1 MAYQPKSYRKF
12 LAGTVSAAVVASAIA
27 PVASASFTDVAGS
40 VHADDIATLV
50 AKGYIKG
57 YADGTFKPNKPL
69 TRGEAAIIFSRILK
83 DAGVKAP
90 EQGAGFPDVPASK
103 AELAE
108 AVAIVKAAG
117 VMGGDEKGNFNPNA
131 NITREQMAK
140 VVVEA
145 FKLTKPANYTTKI
158 TDLDKAGSWAR
169 EYIQTLEANGVTKNT
184 EFAPKQNVTRGQ
196 FASFVVRAMNVKKE
210 VSAADITAVKLVD
223 EKTLEV
229 TFNGELK
236 EVKKEDFAIQGVEI
250 ESVSIKAA
258 AAAEAKTT
266 VVVIKTKTALQEGK
280 SYSVSYK
287 GQTTDKAKVNVPVVT
302 PKVESVSANNLKNI
316 VVKFNREVEKKTIT
330 SSNVKVYDGNTLLS
344 GVTLNLLDDNKTLL
358 ITNNGSYSQLK
369 EYKVV
374 VENVEVKGDST
385 KKVEKAEKTV
395 SVVDTTLPTVESVT
409 ATSPKTLEIVF
420 SEPIQ
425 TGSGAGQFPTSAA
438 VLTDIVQIDG
448 INAYATPTLTDID
461 TKNKVVLTLNTP
473 LTAGEHKIKVANLKD
488 YANLPIA
495 AKEFTVN
502 IPADTTAPEVTA
514 VEVLNKDKVKVTFNE
529 PVDNATVQSN
539 LANIKVNGTAVTAAT
554 AKEGGKVYEL
564 TLGSSLNLAAVVEAK
579 LEYKGI
585 KDNYGNEVKDAKTF
599 IFKAVDDTTAP
610 TVTDVKV
617 NSDNTIEVTF
627 SEDVTGF
634 TGTNTVELYDKDNK
648 KLSNTVTVAKKVI
661 DGVPSDKVYVLTIT
675 DGSSLS
681 GAHTIKILKDNVTDL
696 SIRKNK
702 FAEATF
708 PVTLNDKVAPTIT
721 KVEYVNETAGTDFN
735 SDADVKDSKVTIY
748 FSEAMD
754 VATLTNKANYLINR
768 TPLAD
773 VPGTVTL
780 TPAGDN
786 KSVTITVNRG
796 SSDTQLTFA
805 NNTDLRVIAVKDAAG
820 NTLSST
826 QVNANLG
833 KAGLISKFEPA
844 PAFTEA
850 VDKVEVISK
859 NQLKLYAKSG
869 YLFSGIDANKIK
881 FTENKKATALIP
893 GLQVTAVSIAADGK
907 TATLT
912 LNNNVTADGKFD
924 GSDADTVANV
934 VSLYA
939 DADAITLTN
948 GAKTAALVA
957 TSGLNVID
965 KTAPSIST
973 VTKHATNADTIVL
986 TFDEPVSF
994 SNSVG
999 LAGDLVVKLADGTVL
1014 NPAAGDYT
1022 VADSVSGDE
1031 KLEIKIVKPG
1041 VKDANVTV
1049 ELKDGRYI
1057 TDSASNVA
1065 TTFTVKDVMDRDN
1078 KARITEKTAPT
1089 KAVTADSDWSTPGQV
1104 TIKFSEPVKGFTI
1117 EDITAVKASTKE
1129 TLAFGTG
1136 ASVTAVD
1143 PDSNGYA
1150 TTWVVNFGKDAAVAL
1165 ATVDTVRVD
1174 ATKVLDLAG
1183 NPAGTTGEFITF
1195 TAKLPIAAKEFTV
1208 NIPADTTAP
1217 EVTAVEVLNKDKVKV
1232 TFNEPVDNATVQS
1245 NLANIKV
1252 NGTAVTAAT
1261 AKEGG
1266 KVYELTLG
1274 SSLNLAAVVEAK
1286 LEYKG
1291 IKDNYGNEVKDAKTF
1306 IFKAVDDTTAPTVT
1320 DVKVNSDNTIEVTF
1334 SEDVTGF
1341 TGTNT
1346 VELYDKDNKKL
1357 SNTVTVAKKVI
1368 DGVPSDKVY
1377 VLTIT
1382 DGSSL
1387 SGAHTIKI
1395 LKDNVTDL
1403 SIRKNKFAEA
1413 TFSVTL
1419 NDKVAPTI
1427 TKVEYVNE
1435 TAGTDFNSDA
1445 DVKDSKVTI
1454 YFSEAMDVATLTN
1467 KANYLIN
1474 STPLA
1479 DVPGT
1484 VTLTPAGDNKSV
1496 TITVNRGSSD
1506 TQLTFANNTDLRV
1519 IAVKDAAG
1527 NTLSSTQVNANL
1539 GEAGLISEFV
1549 SAPAFTTAVDKV
1561 EVISK
1566 NQLKLYAKSG
1576 YLFSGIDA
1584 SKIKF
1589 TENRSATALIPGLQ
1603 VTAVSI
1609 AADGKTATLTLNNNV
1624 TTDGKFDGSDAD
1636 TVANVVSLYADA
1648 DAITLTNGAKTA
1660 ALEATRGLNVID
1672 KTAPTKAVT
1681 ANSDW
1686 STPGQVT
1693 IKFSEPVKGFTIED
1707 ITAVKPSTKET
1718 LTFGTGASVAA
1729 VDSDSNGY
1737 ATTWVVNFGK
1747 DADVTLATVDTVR
1760 VDATK
1765 VLDLA
1770 GNPAGTTGEF
1780 ITFTAKQS

>member
-27 PVASASFTDVAGS
+27 PVASAASFTDVAGS

-57 YADGTFKPNKPL
+57 YADGTFKPNKSL

-90 EQGAGFPDVPASK
+90 EQGAGFPDVPASN

-131 NITREQMAK
+131 TITREQMAK

-145 FKLTKPANYTTKI
+145 FKLTKPANHTTKV
-158 TDLDKAGSWAR
+158 TDLDKAGAWAR

-184 EFAPKQNVTRGQ
+184 EFMPKQSVTRGQ
-196 FASFVVRAMNVKKE
+196 FASFVVRAMNVG
-210 VSAADITAVKLVD
+210 VTAAHITGVTVVD
-223 EKTLEV
+223 LNTLEV

-266 VVVIKTKTALQEGK
+266 VVVIKTKTTLEEGK

-287 GQTTDKAKVNVPVVT
+287 GQTTDKAKVDVPVVT

-316 VVKFNREVEKKTIT
+316 VVKFNKEVEKKTIT
-330 SSNVKVYDGNTLLS
+330 SSNVKVYDGSTLLS

-461 TKNKVVLTLNTP
+461 TKNKVVLTLNTA
-473 LTAGEHKIKVANLKD
+473 LTAGDHKIKVANLKD

-502 IPADTTAPEVTA
+502 IPADTAAPEVTA

-599 IFKAVDDTTAP
+599 TFKAVDDTTAP

-634 TGTNTVELYDKDNK
+634 TGADVELYDKDNK
-648 KLSNTVTVAKKVI
+648 KLSNTVTVTNKVI
-661 DGVPSDKVYVLTIT
+661 DGVASDKVYVLTIT
-675 DGSSLS
+675 GGSSLS
-681 GAHTIKILKDNVTDL
+681 GAHTIKILKDSLTDV
-696 SIRKNK
+696 SIRQNK

-721 KVEYVNETAGTDFN
+721 KVEYVNEASGTDFN

-754 VATLTNKANYLINR
+754 VATLTNKANYLING

-780 TPAGDN
+780 TPASDN

-796 SSDTQLTFA
+796 SSDAQLTFA

-833 KAGLISKFEPA
+833 A
-844 PAFTEA
+844 
-850 VDKVEVISK
+850 
-859 NQLKLYAKSG
+859 
-869 YLFSGIDANKIK
+869 
-881 FTENKKATALIP
+881 
-893 GLQVTAVSIAADGK
+893 
-907 TATLT
+907 
-912 LNNNVTADGKFD
+912 
-924 GSDADTVANV
+924 
-934 VSLYA
+934 
-939 DADAITLTN
+939 
-948 GAKTAALVA
+948 
-957 TSGLNVID
+957 
-965 KTAPSIST
+965 
-973 VTKHATNADTIVL
+973 
-986 TFDEPVSF
+986 
-994 SNSVG
+994 
-999 LAGDLVVKLADGTVL
+999 
-1014 NPAAGDYT
+1014 
-1022 VADSVSGDE
+1022 
-1031 KLEIKIVKPG
+1031 
-1041 VKDANVTV
+1041 
-1049 ELKDGRYI
+1049 
-1057 TDSASNVA
+1057 
-1065 TTFTVKDVMDRDN
+1065 
-1078 KARITEKTAPT
+1078 
-1089 KAVTADSDWSTPGQV
+1089 
-1104 TIKFSEPVKGFTI
+1104 
-1117 EDITAVKASTKE
+1117 
-1129 TLAFGTG
+1129 
-1136 ASVTAVD
+1136 
-1143 PDSNGYA
+1143 
-1150 TTWVVNFGKDAAVAL
+1150 
-1165 ATVDTVRVD
+1165 
-1174 ATKVLDLAG
+1174 
-1183 NPAGTTGEFITF
+1183 
-1195 TAKLPIAAKEFTV
+1195 
-1208 NIPADTTAP
+1208 
-1217 EVTAVEVLNKDKVKV
+1217 
-1232 TFNEPVDNATVQS
+1232 
-1245 NLANIKV
+1245 
-1252 NGTAVTAAT
+1252 
-1261 AKEGG
+1261 
-1266 KVYELTLG
+1266 
-1274 SSLNLAAVVEAK
+1274 
-1286 LEYKG
+1286 
-1291 IKDNYGNEVKDAKTF
+1291 
-1306 IFKAVDDTTAPTVT
+1306 
-1320 DVKVNSDNTIEVTF
+1320 
-1334 SEDVTGF
+1334 
-1341 TGTNT
+1341 
-1346 VELYDKDNKKL
+1346 
-1357 SNTVTVAKKVI
+1357 
-1368 DGVPSDKVY
+1368 
-1377 VLTIT
+1377 
-1382 DGSSL
+1382 
-1387 SGAHTIKI
+1387 
-1395 LKDNVTDL
+1395 
-1403 SIRKNKFAEA
+1403 
-1413 TFSVTL
+1413 
-1419 NDKVAPTI
+1419 
-1427 TKVEYVNE
+1427 
-1435 TAGTDFNSDA
+1435 
-1445 DVKDSKVTI
+1445 
-1454 YFSEAMDVATLTN
+1454 
-1467 KANYLIN
+1467 
-1474 STPLA
+1474 
-1479 DVPGT
+1479 
-1484 VTLTPAGDNKSV
+1484 
-1496 TITVNRGSSD
+1496 
-1506 TQLTFANNTDLRV
+1506 
-1519 IAVKDAAG
+1519 
-1527 NTLSSTQVNANL
+1527 
-1539 GEAGLISEFV
+1539 AGLISEFV

-1584 SKIKF
+1584 NKIKF
-1589 TENRSATALIPGLQ
+1589 AENQDGSKLIPGLQ

-1624 TTDGKFDGSDAD
+1624 TADGKFDGSDAD
-1636 TVANVVSLYADA
+1636 TTASIVSLYADA

-1660 ALEATRGLNVID
+1660 ALAATSGLNVID
-1672 KTAPTKAVT
+1672 KTAPSISTVTKDATNADTIVLT
-1681 ANSDW
+1681 FDE
-1686 STPGQVT
+1686 QVT
-1693 IKFSEPVKGFTIED
+1693 YSNNVGLAGDLVVKLAD
-1707 ITAVKPSTKET
+1707 
-1718 LTFGTGASVAA
+1718 GTVLNPAA
-1729 VDSDSNGY
+1729 GDY
-1737 ATTWVVNFGK
+1737 
-1747 DADVTLATVDTVR
+1747 TV
-1760 VDATK
+1760 VDATTDDKLEIKIIKPGVKDANVTVELKDGRYIIDAASNVATTFTVKDVMDGANKAQITEKTAPTAVPYATNSNSFK
-1765 VLDLA
+1765 VVNATTITIVFSEELDASTFVANATNGFAVA
-1770 GNPAGTTGEF
+1770 GAGTLTSAELGSDGKTVTLTGTGFVAGTTTVSYTAGS
-1780 ITFTAKQS
+1780 ITDKAGNSLATFANTNTN

>member
-145 FKLTKPANYTTKI
+145 FKLTKPANHTSKV
-158 TDLDKAGSWAR
+158 TDLDKAGAWAR
-169 EYIQTLEANGVTKNT
+169 EYIQVLEANGVTKNT

-250 ESVSIKAA
+250 DSVSIK
-258 AAAEAKTT
+258 AAEAKTT

-280 SYSVSYK
+280 SYNVSYK
-287 GQTTDKAKVNVPVVT
+287 GQTTDKAKVDVPVVT

-461 TKNKVVLTLNTP
+461 TKNKVVLTLNTA
-473 LTAGEHKIKVANLKD
+473 LTAGNHKIKVANLKD

-539 LANIKVNGTAVTAAT
+539 LANIKVNGTAVKAAT

-696 SIRKNK
+696 SIRTNK

-721 KVEYVNETAGTDFN
+721 KVEYVNETDGTDFN

-754 VATLTNKANYLINR
+754 VATLTNKANYLINS

-833 KAGLISKFEPA
+833 KAGLISKFVSD

-881 FTENKKATALIP
+881 FTEDKNATALIP

-948 GAKTAALVA
+948 GAKTAALEA

-1022 VADSVSGDE
+1022 VADSVPGDE

-1129 TLAFGTG
+1129 TLTFGTG
-1136 ASVTAVD
+1136 ASVAAVD
-1143 PDSNGYA
+1143 SDSNGYA
-1150 TTWVVNFGKDAAVAL
+1150 TTWVVNFGKDADVTL

-1183 NPAGTTGEFITF
+1183 NPAGTTGAFITF

-1252 NGTAVTAAT
+1252 N
-1261 AKEGG
+1261 
-1266 KVYELTLG
+1266 
-1274 SSLNLAAVVEAK
+1274 
-1286 LEYKG
+1286 
-1291 IKDNYGNEVKDAKTF
+1291 
-1306 IFKAVDDTTAPTVT
+1306 
-1320 DVKVNSDNTIEVTF
+1320 
-1334 SEDVTGF
+1334 
-1341 TGTNT
+1341 
-1346 VELYDKDNKKL
+1346 
-1357 SNTVTVAKKVI
+1357 
-1368 DGVPSDKVY
+1368 
-1377 VLTIT
+1377 
-1382 DGSSL
+1382 
-1387 SGAHTIKI
+1387 
-1395 LKDNVTDL
+1395 
-1403 SIRKNKFAEA
+1403 
-1413 TFSVTL
+1413 
-1419 NDKVAPTI
+1419 
-1427 TKVEYVNE
+1427 
-1435 TAGTDFNSDA
+1435 
-1445 DVKDSKVTI
+1445 
-1454 YFSEAMDVATLTN
+1454 
-1467 KANYLIN
+1467 
-1474 STPLA
+1474 
-1479 DVPGT
+1479 
-1484 VTLTPAGDNKSV
+1484 
-1496 TITVNRGSSD
+1496 
-1506 TQLTFANNTDLRV
+1506 
-1519 IAVKDAAG
+1519 
-1527 NTLSSTQVNANL
+1527 
-1539 GEAGLISEFV
+1539 
-1549 SAPAFTTAVDKV
+1549 
-1561 EVISK
+1561 
-1566 NQLKLYAKSG
+1566 
-1576 YLFSGIDA
+1576 
-1584 SKIKF
+1584 
-1589 TENRSATALIPGLQ
+1589 
-1603 VTAVSI
+1603 
-1609 AADGKTATLTLNNNV
+1609 
-1624 TTDGKFDGSDAD
+1624 
-1636 TVANVVSLYADA
+1636 
-1648 DAITLTNGAKTA
+1648 
-1660 ALEATRGLNVID
+1660 
-1672 KTAPTKAVT
+1672 
-1681 ANSDW
+1681 
-1686 STPGQVT
+1686 
-1693 IKFSEPVKGFTIED
+1693 
-1707 ITAVKPSTKET
+1707 
-1718 LTFGTGASVAA
+1718 
-1729 VDSDSNGY
+1729 
-1737 ATTWVVNFGK
+1737 
-1747 DADVTLATVDTVR
+1747 
-1760 VDATK
+1760 
-1765 VLDLA
+1765 
-1770 GNPAGTTGEF
+1770 
-1780 ITFTAKQS
+1780 